1 MKWCS
6 LVLLAFSFANAVNIH
21 THGQEVPV
29 EVVPSENATVISF
42 GNGIEFDTRYGGPE
56 IPDNL
61 KYPYDDANYFIVQ
74 CTGPIYNT
82 WTEELNLNGL
92 SVMGYIPNYALLVHA
107 TPGAIDAITENSYV
121 RWAGAFHPAFKLN
134 EALFNAQGSGRVSI
148 QIFPDQDLAQI
159 TSMVRD
165 LGFTIEEII
174 DHEIAKTIDA
184 TIDLARADEIARI
197 SGVLYIQPWSEPELA
212 NDDCQ
217 WVVQTGWRSSVPSNP
232 GARQVWYN
240 GILGQGTVLSSTDTG
255 VRTTHYQFY
264 DAAYPINS
272 AGVYPNHRKMV
283 AYKLYGSAAFGDV
296 ASAGYHGTHVN
307 GTIGGNDTTYGSSNY
322 DGMAKLAHLY
332 FVDVCNAS
340 GGFTISNNL
349 TTLYDTIYLGR
360 GLGYHIL
367 QHSGSWRWYNSSGTY
382 LLQDATTDAYAYANK
397 DFLNLYAAGNE
408 YSSMTIGNPGISK
421 NILTI
426 GATQNG
432 TSSNQIASFSS
443 RGPTQDNRIKPNIMA
458 PGQDIYSAYGGN
470 NNGYQSMS
478 GTSMATPA
486 SNGAVGLIRQYLL
499 AGFYPTGLANPGD
512 SIKYQSAALLRAM
525 AMVSCDPNIGS
536 YTIPNFNTGWGRINV
551 DSVCYFD
558 GDTRRLIIIDD
569 TIGVNTGNAITDS
582 FEVHSSITLRICVA
596 WTDTAA
602 SSGANPTLVNDLNIQ
617 VTAPGGT
624 YYRGNQYS
632 GGQSSTNPGSWDNR
646 NVEECFRINSPA
658 TGIWTITVT
667 GQSIPY
673 GPQPYAYA
681 ITGDVTQVIP
691 GVEEHTGAIVPTTE
705 SRCASFVTNGVV
717 HLNVALKQSSQVTA
731 RVFDLSGRVVT
742 TLVNERLRSGVHD
755 LEGRL
760 QASTGIY
767 FVEIRTDNYRGM
779 HKILVIE

>member
-6 LVLLAFSFANAVNIH
+6 LVLLAFTFANAVNIH
-21 THGQEVPV
+21 THGHEVPV
-29 EVVPSENATVISF
+29 EVVPSDDATVISF
-42 GNGIEFDTRYGGPE
+42 GNGIVFDTRYGDPE
-56 IPDNL
+56 IPDKL
-61 KYPYDDANYFIVQ
+61 TCAYDDADYFIVQ
-74 CTGPIYNT
+74 CSGPIYKA
-82 WTEELNLNGL
+82 WIEELKYNGL
-92 SVMGYIPNYALLVHA
+92 DIMGYIPSYALLVHA
-107 TPGAIDAITENSYV
+107 TPAAINEITAHSYIQ
-121 RWAGAFHPAFKLN
+121 WTGAFHPAYKLN
-134 EALFNAQGSGRVSI
+134 EALFDGQGTGRVVI
-148 QIFPDQDLAQI
+148 QVFPDQSTEQI
-159 TSMVRD
+159 ASSIRA
-165 LGFTIEEII
+165 LGFTIDEII
-174 DHEIAKTIDA
+174 DHELARTIDA
-184 TIDLARADEIARI
+184 TIDLARVDEIARI
-197 SGVLYIQPWSEPELA
+197 QGVLYIQPWSEPALA

-232 GARQVWYN
+232 GARQIWYN
-240 GILGQGTVLSSTDTG
+240 GVLGQGTVLSSTDTG

-264 DAAYPINS
+264 DASYPINS

-283 AYKLYGSAAFGDV
+283 GYKLYGSASFGDV
-296 ASAGYHGTHVN
+296 ASTGYHGTHVN

-322 DGMAKLAHLY
+322 DGMAKLARLY

-340 GGFTISNNL
+340 GGFTISSNL
-349 TTLYDTIYLGR
+349 TTMYDTIYLGR

-408 YSSMTIGNPGISK
+408 YSAMRIGNPGISK
-421 NILTI
+421 NILTV
-426 GATQNG
+426 GATQNS

-458 PGQDIYSAYGGN
+458 PGDNIYSAYGGSD
-470 NNGYQSMS
+470 NGYQSMS

-512 SIKYQSAALLRAM
+512 SIKYQSAALLRTM
-525 AMVSCDPNIGS
+525 AMVSCDPNVGS
-536 YTIPNFNTGWGRINV
+536 YTIPSFDIGWGRINV

-558 GDTRRLIIIDD
+558 GDTRRLIIVDD

-582 FEVHSSITLRICVA
+582 FEVHTSIPLRISVA

-632 GGQSSTNPGSWDNR
+632 GGQSQSNPGSWDNR
-646 NVEECFRINSPA
+646 NVEECFRINSPT

-667 GQSIPY
+667 GQNVPY
-673 GPQPYAYA
+673 GPQPYAYT

-691 GVEEHTGAIVPTTE
+691 GVEEYTGTIVPTTE
-705 SRCASFVTNGVV
+705 SRCASFVTDGII
-717 HLNVALKQSSQVTA
+717 HLSVALKQSSQVTA

-742 TLVNERLRSGVHD
+742 TLVNERLASGMHD

-767 FVEIRTDNYRGM
+767 FIEVRTDNYRGM
-779 HKILVIE
+779 HKVLVIE